1 MADVNANIGVHID
14 TSAALAELKNLQRQ
28 LATFHSS
35 VAKSSSAAAAA
46 QKGLQTN
53 LLNAI
58 NATGQFQA
66 SMGLVRSSTESF
78 THALETNKLSM
89 REYFRYASGSTRTFG
104 KLFKQEFN
112 TISQVA
118 EERVKKMQ
126 TQYIK
131 MGRDASGAIKA
142 MSITPTA
149 LDMENYAT
157 KTAIA
162 AQKQAILNQL
172 LKQGSTNLLNF
183 GKNTQ
188 WAGRQLMVGFTIPL
202 MYFGGAASKVFMDLE
217 AQAIKFKRVYGDMF
231 TTKEETNK
239 ALADVQELAK
249 EFTKYGVAVT
259 KTIEMAAS
267 AAAMGKTGAELTAQ
281 VAGATRLAVL
291 GGVEQAQALE
301 TTISVTN
308 AFGIAAED
316 LASKINFLNAVEN
329 QTVVSIEDLTEAI
342 PKAGPVVKQLGGSVE
357 DLAFFLTAM
366 KEGGINASEGA
377 NALKSGLASLINPSD
392 KAAGFLGK
400 LGININKIVETNKG
414 NIRNTVIDFSRA
426 LDTLDPLNRA
436 RAIEQLFGKF
446 QFSRLSTLFQN
457 VTKDGTQ
464 ASRVLQLATSSV
476 EELAILSERELG
488 VLENAV
494 GTNFRES
501 VEKLKLAIAPIGET
515 FLKAITPVVE
525 VVGRLLDKFN
535 SLGDGTKKFIVVAST
550 LIGAV
555 GPVLLMTFGLLA
567 NGVANIIKLFIT
579 MRSGFLRAGT
589 NTNILAQQT
598 QYLNAEQLES
608 ATVAASL
615 NQAHTRLTQSFTAEA
630 TAVSLLRKAY
640 VDATVAATNFA
651 RANPGMMMPMTGGRT
666 PKKFARGATYV
677 PGTGNE
683 DTVPSMLTPGEAV
696 IPAPVAQDPRF
707 QPIIDAM
714 VNGKL
719 QGFQGGT
726 TGVTKA
732 TKTANGSI
740 SFDGS
745 IFPVKSKPDEI
756 INRINAAINENP
768 SRAQEISRR
777 MRDLVNPEGEGSNR
791 KGRKPKNITATSLGL
806 TASRATKKTE
816 RTGSDANPAISKQRR
831 SAGYRDP
838 ITGKPVKSE
847 NMSRLYV
854 SLREAGLT
862 DIEARNFI
870 GMNESHIKKSANP
883 SNKWFEGEVVRDVKG
898 LNNYLNRID
907 PNRIKSGTQGS
918 FEKLLLAVDKNPSLL
933 PGINR
938 NQIDRLK
945 KDFEFVKSGRHPVT
959 PSELKSVMNLALFDE
974 KISTN
979 KKLLKTLGI
988 SEKYASGA
996 YQAKG
1001 VRALARLRAKTQY
1014 SFYKTLEPLTLLGSK
1029 DSPSAIRQSVNLG
1042 ERINKSSG
1050 RGGTIKNLD
1059 GEYRINDRK
1068 VFVKGFETLE
1078 NAKAEMKANAL
1089 ARNLHGLVSPQGQ
1102 IRMTQ
1107 DPNNPGRQIPVLI
1120 SDFDSRFTEEN
1131 MKRQKF
1137 NADNMVKQLVA
1148 SALRGD
1154 KDVKTGNMSGRYVV
1168 DPGNAYIYDKASGVR
1183 EPSTKM
1189 SSMQEMIEKNLRI
1202 VDAGGASKDFSNK
1215 IEPLMNNMTA
1225 EEFDQK
1231 MKKEVNDLLKK
1242 ADKALANSG
1251 YSPSEAAK
1259 IKSRLAG
1266 GLDID
1271 FKGIHN
1277 RYLASRSVAVKP
1289 TEVLEKNG
1297 KIKPIPAVKK
1307 PKGIKTA
1314 SSKDTL
1320 LTPKENAPRVRNVP
1334 RNALGM
1340 APWVAGRANAPFTN
1354 LPTGQQ
1360 YGQLASGIVIPASQ
1374 LKNFT
1379 NSIDNNTESNNKNTK
1394 TTNEVT
1400 KTSKEQKREM
1410 RAQRAQRVGSVA
1422 GPIAGVAGMGAM
1434 AGYMTG
1440 NMALGN
1446 TMMGISAIA
1455 SIAPMLTNPLNIF
1468 IASMLAG
1475 AAMIYKFNK
1484 NINDARKEGVKLA
1497 KGMSM
1502 SADRVRDLS
1511 MISGKIGASE
1521 IQARKRQN
1529 LLNPLGEEQRKFG
1542 QNVLQSDTGK
1552 QILSDV
1558 EGLIKQQFST
1568 EQIGKIL
1575 GTNLSQAVLQ
1585 GAISTDQAASIASAL
1600 GEELGSYAIPLNITA
1615 TINQLVGPNGENLEK
1630 NPLKV
1635 ALDIKKESM
1644 KNVQSQFD
1652 FARNRRKREVT
1663 AGGTATTLAG
1673 TTGLAA
1679 SGALLAT
1686 GVGAPV
1692 AAALAVLSAG
1702 AIVKAA
1708 YDQNKAKAANA
1719 KLDAAA
1725 VQLGIESIGQNQQ
1738 LIDAINEQYDK
1749 KIKIAKTEKEIN
1761 DLQAKRKSDIA
1772 ELNKANSQSLA
1783 DIIKLSSAMDDKT
1796 FNTSISNAA
1805 STKFKDASAGTKLL
1819 ADAAQQD
1826 LLKVTDQNMRRTLQ
1840 IGFVSDNGLS
1850 PASIIDL
1857 ATFVSSSD
1865 NAQKQIDFFI
1875 KQHGFAELETL
1886 QQVFGKFG
1894 DSAPTQTREYMLN
1907 YINSNSADL
1916 KDDLAGLNALA
1927 SFKQQ
1932 YGITL
1937 DVKTD
1942 GVQDLATATAALG
1955 VIADQPDT
1963 LTKEQVLDLAVK
1975 DPNNFGAFAKDF
1987 DVLSQGKSTISK
1999 YLFVNYKIA
2008 ANDPNVIAAA
2018 KAANMSVPEYIAKG
2032 FDLAAVKA
2040 PSGATETPEQGKR
2053 LTYLD
2058 DLLKRLKLTRD
2069 AAIKATGG
2077 LEELRRVL
2085 SKSGGDIK
2093 IFKGVNQQ
2101 LRGQGV
2107 NQDFIDFVGDLD
2119 PAIQKKFI
2127 TIKNGIVSITK
2138 DGKKLAA
2145 ALNEAVIGE
2154 LEDGYQ
2160 QQVDGLK
2167 AQSAKFIELKAAG
2180 LSAAEALSIVTNEQV
2195 ALALASGKSKEEV
2208 DRIIV
2213 GLRNLRTQEK
2223 ATLAEI
2229 NPAKYVKEQIDMAQ
2243 EYYDV
2248 LEREARNVYQP
2259 QIDAVNK
2266 LIDANEKLI
2275 ETKQRDIEINYDRP
2289 IALLNEQST
2298 ILNHDLSLIDKA
2310 ADAINKKY
2318 NDQEEALTKIYDINS
2333 RIAEQE
2339 KEKLSIVNALVEGD
2353 IALAAQALQEQR
2365 QAAAQAAKERSLE
2378 ALQSARDAE
2387 LTGLRS
2393 PGGLTRVQIE
2403 EKLYDISEQIY
2414 VLEQKQIPVLAE
2426 IKKLQDA
2433 NYNYQ
2438 VNSIAPLQA
2447 KLDKELEAIEVQRK
2461 KWNDIQL
2468 SVDGAKVRST
2478 EYNDA
2483 LKNIEDT
2490 LKRVKGL
2497 WSEIGTASS
2506 NAASSLGGSSTT
2518 STFTSNGTKITV
2530 PKNVGQAWGFNT
2542 GGIVPKYFA
2551 TGGLSRGTDRIPAML
2566 TAGEYVIKKSAVDSL
2581 GVGTMNSINN
2591 GNIPSSPVYNY
2602 SLSVN
2607 VEGSNNSADDIA
2619 RTVMSEIKKIDSQR
2633 IRGIR

>member
-35 VAKSSSAAAAA
+35 VAKNSSAAAAA

-104 KLFKQEFN
+104 RLFRQEFD
-112 TISQVA
+112 TIGKVA

-149 LDMENYAT
+149 LDMDNYAT

-515 FLKAITPVVE
+515 FLKAITPIVE

-535 SLGDGTKKFIVVAST
+535 GLGDGTKKFIVIAST
-550 LIGAV
+550 LVGAV

-615 NQAHTRLTQSFTAEA
+615 NQVHTRLTQSFTLEA
-630 TAVSLLRKAY
+630 NAVSLLRKAY
-640 VDATVAATNFA
+640 IDATVAASNFS
-651 RANPGMMMPMTGGRT
+651 RANPGMMMPMRGGKPPR
-666 PKKFARGATYV
+666 KFASGATYV
-677 PGTGNE
+677 PGTGNK

-719 QGFQGGT
+719 QGFNGGS
-726 TGVTKA
+726 TGVNVA
-732 TKTANGSI
+732 TKINDNTI
-740 SFDGS
+740 SFDGKVFS
-745 IFPVKSKPDEI
+745 PVSKSKID
-756 INRINAAINENP
+756 
-768 SRAQEISRR
+768 
-777 MRDLVNPEGEGSNR
+777 DLVNRLNAAVETDPNR
-791 KGRKPKNITATSLGL
+791 KEQLSKRMTNLLDPKSRKARGKEVEPLTPSNVQVSESRKNKA
-806 TASRATKKTE
+806 KE
-816 RTGSDANPAISKQRR
+816 RTGSDANTSISKARR
-831 SAGYRDP
+831 EIGYRDP
-838 ITGKPVKSE
+838 ITGKRVASE
-847 NMSRLYV
+847 KMDRLYTA
-854 SLREAGLT
+854 LRGAGL
-862 DIEARNFI
+862 DHNQARNFI
-870 GMNESHIKKSANP
+870 GMNESHIQKV
-883 SNKWFEGEVVRDVKG
+883 SNKELKWFEGTVIRDVKG

-907 PNRIKSGTQGS
+907 PNRVKPGGQGS
-918 FEKLLLAVDKNPSLL
+918 FEKLLLEVEKDKTLL
-933 PGINR
+933 PKGF
-938 NQIDRLK
+938 DEKRLK
-945 KDFEFVKSGRHPVT
+945 QLRSDFDFIKSGRHPIT
-959 PSELKSVMNLALFDE
+959 PTEVKSLMNLAEFDE
-974 KISTN
+974 QISQN
-979 KKLLKTLGI
+979 KGLLKKLGI
-988 SEKYASGA
+988 QGFAKKS

-1001 VRALARLRAKTQY
+1001 VKALIKLRGKTGL
-1014 SFYKTLEPLTLLGSK
+1014 SFYKSLDPLILGGNTSN
-1029 DSPSAIRQSVNLG
+1029 PSAMRETIDLG

-1050 RGGTIKNLD
+1050 RGGGEVGKAID

-1068 VFVKGFETLE
+1068 VFVKGFESLD

-1089 ARNLHGLVSPQGQ
+1089 ARNLHGLISPEGH
-1102 IRMTQ
+1102 IRMVPN
-1107 DPNNPGRQIPVLI
+1107 PNNTGGKVPVLI
-1120 SDFDSRFTEEN
+1120 SDFDPRFTEES
-1131 MKRQKF
+1131 MKKQKF
-1137 NADNMVKQLVA
+1137 DADNMVKQLVA

-1154 KDVKTGNMSGRYVV
+1154 KDVKTGNMSGNFAV
-1168 DPGNAYIYDKASGVR
+1168 DPGTAYIYDKASGVR
-1183 EPSTKM
+1183 TPATQMPSM
-1189 SSMQEMIEKNLRI
+1189 EEMIEKNLGL
-1202 VDAGGASKDFSNK
+1202 VKGGASLDFSKN
-1215 IEPLMNNMTA
+1215 IEPLMRNMTA
-1225 EEFDQK
+1225 EEFDER
-1231 MKKEVNDLLKK
+1231 MKKEIKRLVDR
-1242 ADKALANSG
+1242 ADDALIKSG
-1251 YSPSEAAK
+1251 YSASERKA
-1259 IKSRLAG
+1259 IKDRLSAG
-1266 GLDID
+1266 LESKN
-1271 FKGIHN
+1271 FKSMHD
-1277 RYLASRSVAVKP
+1277 RYLVGRSVAVKP
-1289 TEVLEKNG
+1289 GEVLEEKG
-1297 KIKPIPAVKK
+1297 KIKPIPTIKK
-1307 PKGIKTA
+1307 PKRIKTA

-1320 LTPKENAPRVRNVP
+1320 LAPKEVAPKVRNVP

-1340 APWVAGRANAPFTN
+1340 TPWVPGRANAPFTN
-1354 LPTGQQ
+1354 LPTSQGMT
-1360 YGQLASGIVIPASQ
+1360 QLSSGLIIPASQ

-1379 NSIDNNTESNNKNTK
+1379 QSIEDNTESNNKNTK
-1394 TTNEVT
+1394 TTDEGT

-1446 TMMGISAIA
+1446 TMMGISALA

-1468 IASMLAG
+1468 IASMLAS
-1475 AAMIYKFNK
+1475 AAVIYKFNK
-1484 NINDARKEGVKLA
+1484 DISDARKEGVKLA

-1529 LLNPLGEEQRKFG
+1529 LLNPLGEEQRQFG

-1552 QILSDV
+1552 KILSDV
-1558 EGLIKQQFST
+1558 EGLIKQKFST
-1568 EQIGKIL
+1568 EEIGNIL

-1585 GAISTDQAASIASAL
+1585 GAVSADQAASIASAL
-1600 GEELGSYAIPLNITA
+1600 GEELGSYAIPLNVTA
-1615 TINQLVGPNGENLEK
+1615 TINKLLGPNGENLEK

-1652 FARNRRKREVT
+1652 FAKNRRKQEVT
-1663 AGGTATTLAG
+1663 AGGAGMLAAGGLAG
-1673 TTGLAA
+1673 AGALAA
-1679 SGALLAT
+1679 T
-1686 GVGAPV
+1686 GIGVPI
-1692 AAALAVLSAG
+1692 AAAVSVALIG
-1702 AIVKAA
+1702 KAL
-1708 YDQNKAKAANA
+1708 YDQNKARAANA

-1725 VQLGIESIGQNQQ
+1725 IQLGIESIGQNQQ
-1738 LIDAINEQYDK
+1738 LIDAVNEQYDK

-1761 DLQAKRKSDIA
+1761 DLQAKRKTDLA

-1783 DIIKLSSAMDDKT
+1783 EIIKLSSAMNDKT

-1805 STKFKDASAGTKLL
+1805 SDKFKNASSGTKLL

-1894 DSAPTQTREYMLN
+1894 ESAPTQTREYMLN
-1907 YINSNSADL
+1907 YINSNSTDL

-1932 YGITL
+1932 YGVTL
-1937 DVKTD
+1937 DVQTN
-1942 GVQDLATATAALG
+1942 GVEDLATATAALG

-1963 LTKEQVLDLAVK
+1963 LTKQQVLDLAVK

-1987 DVLSQGKSTISK
+1987 DALSQDKSTISK
-1999 YLFVNYKIA
+1999 YLYVNYKIA
-2008 ANDPNVIAAA
+2008 SNDPKVIEAAAAA
-2018 KAANMSVPEYIAKG
+2018 KMSVPEYIAKG

-2040 PSGATETPEQGKR
+2040 TPGATQTPEQGKR

-2069 AAIKATGG
+2069 AAINATKGIG
-2077 LEELRRVL
+2077 ELRRVL

-2101 LRGQGV
+2101 LRSQGI
-2107 NQDFIDFVGDLD
+2107 NQEFIDFVGDLD

-2138 DGKKLAA
+2138 DGKNLAA

-2167 AQSAKFIELKAAG
+2167 AQSDKFIELKATG

-2195 ALALASGKSKEEV
+2195 ALALASGKSKEEI
-2208 DRIIV
+2208 DKIIV
-2213 GLRNLRTQEK
+2213 GLRKVRAQEQ
-2223 ATLAEI
+2223 ATLATI

-2248 LEREARNVYQP
+2248 LEREARNIYQP

-2310 ADAINKKY
+2310 TEAINKKY
-2318 NDQEEALTKIYDINS
+2318 SDQEKALNQISEINAE
-2333 RIAEQE
+2333 IAEQE
-2339 KEKLSIVNALVEGD
+2339 RGRLSIVNALVEGD
-2353 IALAAQALQEQR
+2353 VASAAKALQEQR
-2365 QAAAQAAKERSLE
+2365 QAAAQAAQERSLT

-2387 LTGLRS
+2387 IAGLKS
-2393 PGGLTRVQIE
+2393 PSGLTKIQIE
-2403 EKLYDISEQIY
+2403 QKLYDISEQIY
-2414 VLEQKQIPVLAE
+2414 ALEQKQIPVLTE

-2447 KLDKELEAIEVQRK
+2447 KLDKELEAIDVQRK
-2461 KWNDIQL
+2461 KWNDVQL
-2468 SVDGAKVRST
+2468 SIDGAKVRST
-2478 EYNDA
+2478 EYQNA
-2483 LKNIEDT
+2483 LKGIEDT
-2490 LKRVKGL
+2490 LKKVKSL
-2497 WSEIGTASS
+2497 WDDIATSS
-2506 NAASSLGGSSTT
+2506 TKATSSIGGSTPTVLTT
-2518 STFTSNGTKITV
+2518 TVNGTKITV
-2530 PKNVGQAWGFNT
+2530 PNNPGQAWGFAS
-2542 GGIVPKYFA
+2542 GGMVPKYFA
-2551 TGGLSRGTDRIPAML
+2551 AGGFSRGTDTIPAML
-2566 TAGEYVIKKSAVDSL
+2566 TAGEYVVRKSAVDSL
-2581 GVGTMNSINN
+2581 GIGTMNSINN
-2591 GNIPSSPVYNY
+2591 GNMPSSPVYNY

-2607 VEGSNNSADDIA
+2607 VEGSNSSPDDIA
-2619 RTVMSEIKKIDSQR
+2619 RTVMSEIKRIDSQR
-2633 IRGIR
+2633 VRGIR